1 MKNEYWYDLPERLIA
16 QMPANPRDSS
26 KLLVYDTKN
35 NSLIIKK
42 FSELAP
48 SLPPS
53 PTLTFNDAKVV
64 PARVTLT
71 KETGGKIVVLFLI
84 NEWISARSGPIP
96 CFLDR
101 KSREGD
107 KLYFADKSFVTVQ
120 KQDEGIFYLSWDGKA
135 DDLLKKLDD
144 FGTMP
149 IPPYIKHSPLSRDE
163 LLDKYQTIFAKNP
176 GSSAAPTASLHF
188 TPEVFKSLEAAG
200 IPQKYVT
207 LHVGLGTFAPL
218 TEQNIKEKKLHYEWY
233 EMPEDTFRC
242 IDKSKKEGG
251 KIIAVGTTVVRT
263 LESVANRSVIPAEA
277 GIQSKMNQ
285 FGNCIDS
292 RLRGNDNKIS
302 KRTIKDGVIFGSTDL
317 FIQPPYEFKIVD
329 GLITN
334 FHLPGSSL
342 MMLVDAFLE
351 HKKAKRRILELYEF
365 AKKNNFRFYSFGDA
379 MLIV

>member
-1 MKNEYWYDLPERLIA
+1 MPERLIA

-26 KLLVYDTKN
+26 KLLVYDAQN

-120 KQDEGIFYLSWDGKA
+120 KQDKSIFYLSWDGKA

-207 LHVGLGTFAPL
+207 LHVGLGTFAPV

-233 EMPEDTFRC
+233 EVPEDTLRS
-242 IDKSKKEGG
+242 IKRAKKEGG

-263 LESVANRSVIPAEA
+263 LESVA
-277 GIQSKMNQ
+277 
-285 FGNCIDS
+285 
-292 RLRGNDNKIS
+292 
-302 KRTIKDGVIFGSTDL
+302 RTGELVGKTDL
-317 FIQPPYEFKIVD
+317 FIQPPYEFKMVD

-351 HKKAKRRILELYEF
+351 HKKAQKRIIELYEF
-365 AKKNNFRFYSFGDA
+365 AKNNNFRFYSFGDA